1 MKVIRTAPDLTF
13 VLDKKTFLKI
23 AKKIEM
29 EPGYTTV
36 FVDEINRA
44 IINNQNGRM
53 IGAVAPEK
61 GCKVEYKSVTVQKVT
76 AGPGF
81 AVISYRD
88 GSVIDPEDV
97 FTDET
102 FKEFVK
108 NTNARC
114 EREKEAAAKVK
125 EEAPQ
130 VVETIKAVTLVPDPA
145 VSEPVIPAPAVEEKK
160 EEPSNEPVAS
170 ISGIVGA
177 RVEGPSAEVPPV

>member
-1 MKVIRTAPDLTF
+1 MKVIRKAPDLTF

-23 AKKIEM
+23 TKKVDM

-36 FVDEINRA
+36 FIDEINRA
-44 IINNQNGRM
+44 VIDNQRGRM
-53 IGAVAPEK
+53 LGLVAPEK
-61 GCKVEYKSVTVQKVT
+61 GCTVEYKSVTVQKVV

-97 FTDET
+97 FTGESL
-102 FKEFVK
+102 KEFAE
-108 NTNARC
+108 NTAARC
-114 EREKEAAAKVK
+114 ERDK

-130 VVETIKAVTLVPDPA
+130 VTEAFEAVTAVADPVIA
-145 VSEPVIPAPAVEEKK
+145 EPVIPEPVVEEKK
-160 EEPSNEPVAS
+160 GEPSNEPVDS

-177 RVEGPSAEVPPV
+177 HVEGPSAEVPPV